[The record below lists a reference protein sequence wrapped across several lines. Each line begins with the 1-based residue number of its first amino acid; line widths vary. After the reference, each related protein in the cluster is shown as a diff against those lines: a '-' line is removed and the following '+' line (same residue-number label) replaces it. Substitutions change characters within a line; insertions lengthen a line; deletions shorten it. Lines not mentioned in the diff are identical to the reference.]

1 MADVSI
7 KIPIEFVGETT
18 GKARNL
24 GEEMAKSFIKKIEP
38 LTSFFGLKVKI
49 PKSIISKESSGLL
62 KMVDSSVKKMESLGI
77 KPTDVKGDEVG
88 GISKIAGSMA
98 KMVVIGVAIVAAV
111 GIIAKQVVKAS
122 PYLQGILS
130 VFSRSMLIFF
140 RPFGDFLATHLKPL
154 AVALMKLSVAWLKFT
169 RTPEGKVVAAAGTGV
184 GVGAGIGAII
194 GGFTAGPAGA
204 AIGALIGAMIGAFI
218 ALIPDAVKGIKNLGI
233 VAKAWL
239 DYFADKVFGI
249 DMDKVRVAV
258 VTFIYR
264 TLPDFFTK
272 TIPDL
277 INQGWEQIKG
287 LGDWLWKKI
296 KTVWNYKED
305 LGPWL
310 WNKIKSI
317 WNYVSDFGSWIW
329 EKIKSVWNYTSDLG
343 TWLWNLLINAF
354 SNIPRLLGNLG
365 TFLKD
370 LIEEV
375 IKSAITGLK
384 SSAQAIIDSAKK
396 IISNLIPKGSASG
409 IISGVN
415 SVVNSISN
423 VVNSIVNKTT
433 GNVYGASAPGWT
445 PSNQTVSKTVSD
457 AIITPSGIINTN
469 PDDFIIT
476 TKNPQ
481 SLGKGNVVNTF
492 SPKYYFNI
500 PAYSISEVE
509 RQVRNGARSLE
520 FDVRR
525 RNLI

>member
-18 GKARNL
+18 GKARKL
-24 GEEMAKSFIKKIEP
+24 AEEMAKSFVKKLESI
-38 LTSFFGLKVKI
+38 GVKI
-49 PKSIISKESSGLL
+49 GGKGGEGGTDL
-62 KMVDSSVKKMESLGI
+62 KGFLKLATIG
-77 KPTDVKGDEVG
+77 TA
-88 GISKIAGSMA
+88 IAA
-98 KMVVIGVAIVAAV
+98 GVA
-111 GIIAKQVVKAS
+111 IIAKQVVKAS

-169 RTPEGKVVAAAGTGV
+169 RTPEGKVVTAAGTGA

-233 VAKAWL
+233 IAKAWL
-239 DYFADKVFGI
+239 DYLADKVFGI

-354 SNIPRLLGNLG
+354 SNIPELLGNLG

-384 SSAQAIIDSAKK
+384 SSAQAIIDSANK

-445 PSNQTVSKTVSD
+445 PSNQSVSKVGD

-481 SLGKGNVVNTF
+481 SLSKSGGVVNTF